1 MQKSTTALATPL
13 REQLDSLALF
23 EPCPWPVVSLYL
35 DLRPDQHGR
44 DRYADFLRKALPD
57 RMGSFKGEARAS
69 LERDAEKIQKFID
82 GQLEASSNGLAIFA
96 CSAVNDYF
104 HALQLEA
111 PIDEH
116 WLFIGKVPH
125 LYPLARL
132 IDQYPRYGAV
142 LVDTNSAR
150 LFVFSLGAADKTD
163 RVTNVKTRKSSTGGW
178 SQARYQRHAEN
189 FHLHHMKEV
198 VAVLDRM
205 VRDENLDKIIVSADD
220 KARPLFMEQLP
231 KHLADKIVDV
241 VSLDMKTPDHQVLTE
256 TMDALRQHDA
266 DTDVE
271 RVDQMISAWAAGG
284 LAVVGPKP
292 TMEALQIQQVEE
304 LLIADRPNADLSQE
318 SNEFIRGAHQ
328 NGARVRFIE
337 DRELLA
343 NVGGVGA
350 LLRFKVKP

>member
-1 MQKSTTALATPL
+1 MSKSTTALATPL
-13 REQLDSLALF
+13 RDQLDSLALF
-23 EPCPWPVVSLYL
+23 EPVESPVVSLYL
-35 DLRPDQHGR
+35 DLRPNQHGR
-44 DRYADFLRKALPD
+44 DQYSEFLRKALPD
-57 RMGSFKGEARAS
+57 RIKSLKGEARAS
-69 LERDAEKIQKFID
+69 LERDAEKILTFVE
-82 GQLEASSNGLAIFA
+82 GQVEASANGLAIFA

-104 HALQLEA
+104 HTVQVDA
-111 PIDEH
+111 PIEQH

-150 LFVFSLGAADKTD
+150 LFVFSLGTAEKAD
-163 RVTNVKTRKSSTGGW
+163 RVTNVKTRKTSMGGW
-178 SQARYQRHAEN
+178 SQARYQRHNEN
-189 FHLHHMKEV
+189 FHLQHMKEV
-198 VAVLDRM
+198 VAVVERM
-205 VRDENLDKIIVSADD
+205 VRDEQLERVIVAADD
-220 KARPLFMEQLP
+220 ISRPLFMEQLP
-231 KHLADKIVDV
+231 KHVAEKIVDAM
-241 VSLDMKTPDHQVLTE
+241 SLDMKTPDHQVLAE

-266 DTDVE
+266 ATDVE
-271 RVDQMISAWAAGG
+271 RVEEMISQWRAGG
-284 LAVVGPKP
+284 LAVVGPEK
-292 TMEALQIQQVEE
+292 TKEALAIQQVEE

-343 NVGGVGA
+343 DVGGVGA